1 MLGVMKKCLWV
12 AATFLFGSV
21 LLAAPTAPPAPA
33 PEASADRTTPGVEAA
48 RAVSTLTGVAI
59 SPLLGVGAVGA
70 WKYYRTPL
78 ERRAGLP
85 WFARPWFW
93 SPALLIVL
101 MVFIKDAFGPAMPTV
116 LKKPF
121 DLAELFE
128 NKLSAVLA
136 AGAFVPIVAS
146 IFHSAGE
153 GGQLS
158 AWGLAA
164 IDLAPLGNLLV
175 LPLAL
180 AAFVVVFLAG
190 HAINV
195 LILISPFATV
205 DAALKSGRLLL
216 VSSVAATS
224 LANPYVGAAW
234 ALAIVLVSYFIAGW
248 SLRMSV
254 FGTVFAWDLV
264 TFGQKRCRPAPGR
277 CWAFTARKMEKAPV
291 RTFGRLARDEQG
303 GLVLHYRPWLILPRR
318 TLALP
323 AGERFVGRGL
333 FFPEVRRLT
342 GAESE
347 AELTLPPR
355 YRSHEEKLA
364 ELHQLG
370 PVRDIGL
377 RRGVKAVWGWLKS
390 CCGLGSKA
398 PSASAPLAA

>member
-1 MLGVMKKCLWV
+1 MKKCLWM
-12 AATFLFGSV
+12 AAALLLSHAV
-21 LLAAPTAPPAPA
+21 LAAPAGPREPARPAPA
-33 PEASADRTTPGVEAA
+33 ERPAPGTEAA
-48 RAVSTLTGVAI
+48 RALSTLTGVAI

-70 WKYYRTPL
+70 WKYYRTPP
-78 ERRAGLP
+78 EQRARLP

-93 SPALLIVL
+93 SAAMLIVL
-101 MVFIKDAFGPAMPTV
+101 MVFFKDVCGPAMPTA

-128 NKLSAVLA
+128 NKLSALLA

-153 GGQLS
+153 DSQLS

-175 LPLAL
+175 TPLAV
-180 AAFVVVFLAG
+180 AAFLVVFLAG

-195 LILISPFATV
+195 LILLSPFATV
-205 DAALKSGRLLL
+205 DAALKSCRLLL

-234 ALAIVLVSYFIAGW
+234 AVVIILVSYFIAGW
-248 SLRMSV
+248 SFRMTV

-264 TFGQKRCRPAPGR
+264 TFRHRRFRPAPER
-277 CWAFTARKMEKAPV
+277 CWAFTARQIERAPV
-291 RTFGRLARDEQG
+291 RTLGRLMRDDRG
-303 GLVLHYRPWLILPRR
+303 GLALHYRPWLVLPRR

-323 AGERFVGRGL
+323 PGNRFVGRGL
-333 FFPEVRRLT
+333 FYPEIRRRA
-342 GAESE
+342 GAEAE

-355 YRSHEEKLA
+355 YRSHEEELA
-364 ELHQLG
+364 RLQQFDS
-370 PVRDIGL
+370 VQDIGL
-377 RRGVKAVWGWLKS
+377 RRGLQAVCAWLKGV
-390 CCGLGSKA
+390 CGYGRKSL
-398 PSASAPLAA
+398 PAPLH